1 MYKTK
6 LMEYTTNVTQLLNQI
21 LISVTDKIKQI
32 IHKLYDHDDTI
43 I

>member
-32 IHKLYDHDDTI
+32 ILKLYDHDDTI